1 MELKTTPARHDSNS
15 YISLTDAESYFS
27 SYNRLAKSETWP
39 FLTEAQQ
46 KFALFLAAKALDTF
60 SFRGQQV
67 THTQNRAFPRLSW
80 YQINVEKE
88 TPWESFF
95 KATRPTELTSIVDS
109 GDIEVSNNKLA
120 DTSSS
125 GDAFYN
131 PYFYEKI
138 DINQVIK
145 VTGLSTDEYLTI
157 KDIAFDGSYIEI
169 KEDIADESVPTGG
182 VDIDAT
188 PLFGFSEE
196 IGYAQA
202 ELAFQY
208 VDTNVFQANINEIPE
223 PALKSWTMGNNIEVT
238 YQNNF
243 WGFSKFSPER
253 VTSLDIVY
261 MLLGDWITSVG
272 GGVV

>member
-15 YISLTDAESYFS
+15 YISLTNTESYFS

-39 FLTEAQQ
+39 VLTEAQK
-46 KFALFLAAKALDTF
+46 KFALFLAARALDTF
-60 SFRGQQV
+60 KFRGRKI
-67 THTQNRAFPRLSW
+67 TYSQNRAFPRFSW
-80 YQINVEKE
+80 YQLTVEKE

-95 KATRPTELTSIVDS
+95 KATRANNLTSIIS
-109 GDIEVSNNKLA
+109 NGDIEVSNNKLV
-120 DTSSS
+120 DKSSS
-125 GDAFYN
+125 GDAFY
-131 PYFYEKI
+131 YHYYYERI

-145 VTGLSTDEYLTI
+145 VAGLSTDEYLTI
-157 KDIAFDGSYIEI
+157 KDIAFDGSFIEI
-169 KEDIADESVPTGG
+169 KEDITDEAVPSGG
-182 VDIDAT
+182 VDIHAT
-188 PLFGFSEE
+188 PLFGFSED

-208 VDTNVFQANINEIPE
+208 VDTSVFQANINEIPE

-261 MLLGDWITSVG
+261 MLLGDWITSIG